1 MPVYTVHAPFPAGA
15 DLRATDKFVF
25 VRDGFHYWAMV
36 FGPFWL
42 LWNRLWLV
50 LIGWLVFVAAFHAG
64 LSSLGIGRGAI
75 LFSDII
81 VALLMGFE
89 ASSLRRWT
97 LSRGKWRLLDIVVGD
112 DEDTAER
119 RFFER
124 WSQKQRGIVNDQ
136 WAVDRGGPPPTRGV
150 PGQQFSNPPPIPA
163 GGIIGL
169 FPEPGGS
176 R

>member
-1 MPVYTVHAPFPAGA
+1 MPVYTVHAPSPAGA

-25 VRDGFHYWAMV
+25 VRDGFHVKAMI

-42 LWNRLWLV
+42 LWHRLWLV
-50 LIGWLVFVAAFHAG
+50 LIGYLIFVAAFNAG
-64 LSSLGIGRGAI
+64 LSSLGVGRGPIFFAD
-75 LFSDII
+75 LI

-89 ASSLRRWT
+89 ASSLRGWT
-97 LSRGKWRLLDIVVGD
+97 LSRGKWRQLDVVIGD
-112 DEDTAER
+112 NEDTAER

-124 WSQKQRGIVNDQ
+124 WSQKQHGIINDQ
-136 WAVDRGGPPPTRGV
+136 WAVDRGGPPPTRAV

>member
-15 DLRATDKFVF
+15 DLRATDRFVF
-25 VRDGFHYWAMV
+25 VRDGFHFWAMI

-42 LWNRLWLV
+42 LWNRLWLALLAWV
-50 LIGWLVFVAAFHAG
+50 VFLVAFNAG
-64 LSSLGIGRGAI
+64 LSVLGVGRGSIFVAD
-75 LFSDII
+75 LI
-81 VALLMGFE
+81 VAFLLGLE
-89 ASSLRRWT
+89 GSTLRRWT
-97 LSRGKWRLLDIVVGD
+97 LSRGKWRQLDVVIAD
-112 DEDTAER
+112 DQDTAES

-124 WSQKQRGIVNDQ
+124 WSQKQHGIVNDQ

>member
-1 MPVYTVHAPFPAGA
+1 MPVYTVHAPSPAGA
-15 DLRATDKFVF
+15 DPRASDKFVF
-25 VRDGFHYWAMV
+25 VRDGFHFWAMI

-42 LWNRLWLV
+42 LWNRLWLA
-50 LIGWLVFVAAFHAG
+50 LIGYLIFLVAFNAG
-64 LSSLGIGRGAI
+64 LSSLGVGRSSIFFA
-75 LFSDII
+75 DCI
-81 VALLMGFE
+81 VALLMGLE

-97 LSRGKWRLLDIVVGD
+97 LSRGKWRQLDIVVAD
-112 DEDTAER
+112 DSDTAER

-124 WSQKQRGIVNDQ
+124 WSQKQNGSAGDQ
-136 WAVDRGGPPPTRGV
+136 RAVDRGGPPPTRNV
-150 PGQQFSNPPPIPA
+150 PGQPFSNPPPIPA